1 MMPVTMVMTNN
12 QISWRGMPFIA
23 PNLRALHEPAGDFLF
38 AEVFPNGPKSKP
50 LPPELFAQLDRT
62 NLVYYDWE
70 ITAERLKLLPQLTQ
84 LALMVT
90 RHKQLAAQ
98 SAAVK
103 WLNRIGPTLGTTVTE
118 VTQTAPNELSFM
130 RKAPGGLTAIEL
142 TALANWL
149 EATNFPGCDLRL
161 PPPKPRLPHPR
172 VPGAPRRANSR
183 CARSRLRRTDFML
196 KLGVNIDHVA
206 TLREARY
213 RGRGFGEPDPVE
225 AARICEAA
233 GAHGITAH
241 LREDRRHIQDRDVW
255 KLREMV
261 KTRLNLEMAVVPE
274 IIAIALKLKPDI
286 VCIVPERRLE
296 VTTEG
301 GLDVVA
307 NEKAIADTRR
317 KMNDAGIE
325 VSLFIAP
332 DEKQIEASART
343 GSQFVE
349 LHTGAFAEEF
359 QAKAEGGR
367 RKARHGL
374 TELQRLISG
383 AQQAHA
389 LGLKV
394 NAGHGLN
401 YANLPALHRVPHLV
415 ELNIGHSIISRAVS
429 VGLEKAVREMLRL
442 MKNYRG

>member
-1 MMPVTMVMTNN
+1 
-12 QISWRGMPFIA
+12 
-23 PNLRALHEPAGDFLF
+23 
-38 AEVFPNGPKSKP
+38 
-50 LPPELFAQLDRT
+50 
-62 NLVYYDWE
+62 
-70 ITAERLKLLPQLTQ
+70 
-84 LALMVT
+84 
-90 RHKQLAAQ
+90 
-98 SAAVK
+98 
-103 WLNRIGPTLGTTVTE
+103 
-118 VTQTAPNELSFM
+118 
-130 RKAPGGLTAIEL
+130 
-142 TALANWL
+142 
-149 EATNFPGCDLRL
+149 
-161 PPPKPRLPHPR
+161 
-172 VPGAPRRANSR
+172 
-183 CARSRLRRTDFML
+183 ML
-196 KLGVNIDHVA
+196 KLGVNIDHIA

-241 LREDRRHIQDRDVW
+241 LREDRRHMQDRDVW
-255 KLREMV
+255 KLREIV

-307 NEKAIADTRR
+307 NEKAIAETRK

-332 DEKQIEASART
+332 DEKQIEASARV
-343 GSQFVE
+343 GSQFIE

-359 QAKAEGGR
+359 HRWGEATDEPEGRVVSPR
-367 RKARHGL
+367 RPKSKSRRLGEPFLPHAAHEYARPTKL
-374 TELQRLISG
+374 PELDRLISG

-401 YANLPALHRVPHLV
+401 YENLPLLHRVPHLV
-415 ELNIGHSIISRAVS
+415 ELNIGHSIVSRAVM
-429 VGLEKAVREMLRL
+429 VGLEKAVKEMLRL
-442 MKNYRG
+442 MKNYSR